1 MLIRFI
7 MNNTLSFGEER
18 EFNMLPMP
26 RLRTLKEHKYNFN
39 NFEILKLSSIYGA
52 NGAGKS
58 NLIKSLSTL
67 QQLVLKE
74 EIPTSFSE
82 QEFKF
87 KKDDEKKAQIFI
99 IEFYQENQAYLYG
112 LEILNNTVITEE
124 LYFSGLGKIDDKL
137 LFERKTDEKTKK
149 TVITSDLLEMDN
161 ESRTLKKVIEKN
173 LVKYNKSIFKLLTTL
188 DNPNLKEISNALK
201 WFEDTLQIVTPDAK
215 PSALAHK
222 IDIDKNFKVYTEDLM
237 KSFHI
242 GIDSIKTNNKTI
254 EEFFGEDDITQ
265 IKELK
270 QKIEDSPKKMISLVN
285 NNSEEIVIVKDNNN
299 FYVKEL
305 QIEHSGKDNIKK
317 MFDLN
322 EESDGTVR
330 LLDFT
335 PAFQD
340 LASNKRVYLIDEIER
355 SIHPLLIKELIR
367 KFSQDNK
374 SMGQLIFTTH
384 ESNLL
389 DQSIFRQD
397 EIWFA
402 EKDKNG
408 CTDLYSLSD
417 YKEHNTIDIRK
428 GYLTG
433 RYGSIPFLGNLR
445 DLNWHNYDID

>member
-7 MNNTLSFGEER
+7 INNTLSFGEER

-26 RLRTLKEHKYNFN
+26 RLRTLKEHKYNIN
-39 NFEILKLSSIYGA
+39 NFEVLKLSSIYGA

-58 NLIKSLSTL
+58 NIIKSLFTL
-67 QQLVLKE
+67 QKLVSKE
-74 EIPTSFSE
+74 EIPVRFSE

-87 KKDDEKKAQIFI
+87 KKDKENKSQIFV
-99 IEFYQENQAYLYG
+99 IEFFQDNKSFLYG
-112 LEILNNTVITEE
+112 LEILGNTVITEE
-124 LYFSGLGKIDDKL
+124 LYLSGLGKIDDKL
-137 LFERKTDEKTKK
+137 LFKRKTNEKSKET
-149 TVITSDLLEMDN
+149 ILTSDLLEKDA
-161 ESRTLKKVIEKN
+161 ESRILKKVIEKN
-173 LVKYNKSIFKLLTTL
+173 LAKHNKSIFKLLTTL
-188 DNPNLKEISNALK
+188 DNPNLQDINIALS
-201 WFEDTLQIVTPDAK
+201 WFEDTLQIVTPNAK
-215 PSALAHK
+215 PSALAHR
-222 IDIDKNFKVYTEDLM
+222 IDTDENFKTYTEDLM

-242 GIDSIKTNNKTI
+242 GIDGIKTHKKSV

-265 IKELK
+265 IEELK
-270 QKIEDSPKKMISLVN
+270 QKIEDSPKKMISLVS
-285 NNSEEIVIVKDNNN
+285 NNSEEIIIAKEENK

-317 MFDLN
+317 MFDLD

-340 LASNKRVYLIDEIER
+340 LASNRRVYLIDEIER
-355 SIHPLLIKELIR
+355 SIHPLLIKELVK
-367 KFSQDNK
+367 KFSQDDK
-374 SMGQLIFTTH
+374 SNGQLIFTTH

-417 YKEHNTIDIRK
+417 YREHNTIDIRK

-433 RYGSIPFLGNLR
+433 RYGSIPFLGHLK

>member
-7 MNNTLSFGEER
+7 VNNTLSFGEER

-26 RLRTLKEHKYNFN
+26 RLRTLKEHKYNIN
-39 NFEILKLSSIYGA
+39 NFEVLKLASIYGA

-58 NLIKSLSTL
+58 NIIKSLFSL
-67 QQLVLKE
+67 QKLVSKE
-74 EIPTSFSE
+74 EIPIRFSE

-87 KKDDEKKAQIFI
+87 RKDEDKKPQVFV
-99 IEFYQENQAYLYG
+99 IEFFQENKSFLYG

-124 LYFSGLGKIDDKL
+124 LYLSGLGKIDDKL
-137 LFERKTDEKTKK
+137 LFERKTDEKTKE
-149 TVITSDLLEMDN
+149 TTLTSDLLERDA

-173 LVKYNKSIFKLLTTL
+173 LTKYNKSIFKLLTTL
-188 DNPNLKEISNALK
+188 DNPNLQEVNIALN
-201 WFEDTLQIVTPDAK
+201 WFEDTLQIVTPNAK

-222 IDIDKNFKVYTEDLM
+222 IDTDENFKIYTEDLM

-242 GIDSIKTNNKTI
+242 GIDSIQTQRKTV
-254 EEFFGEDDITQ
+254 EEFFGEDDINQ

-270 QKIEDSPKKMISLVN
+270 QKIEDSPKKMMSLIS
-285 NNSEEIVIVKDNNN
+285 NNSEELVIVKEDNK

-317 MFDLN
+317 MFDLE

-355 SIHPLLIKELIR
+355 SIHPLLIKELVR
-367 KFSQDNK
+367 KFSQDDQSN
-374 SMGQLIFTTH
+374 GQLIFTTH

-433 RYGSIPFLGNLR
+433 RYGSIPFLGNLK